1 MKLSRAVSFSLSLR
15 PVAGAPVKRLLGT
28 SRGQR
33 WHRRVKDV
41 LVLAQ
46 PGRALLTSG
55 PGTARMAVFL
65 SQRPV
70 VLCYFDFPFMQ
81 MYVFTIVK
89 GGGMSDLSVPNRTV
103 FLPLKSSDITGR

>member
-46 PGRALLTSG
+46 PGRGSADLRAGHSQDGCFPVPETCC
-55 PGTARMAVFL
+55 AVLF
-65 SQRPV
+65 
-70 VLCYFDFPFMQ
+70 
-81 MYVFTIVK
+81 
-89 GGGMSDLSVPNRTV
+89 
-103 FLPLKSSDITGR
+103 